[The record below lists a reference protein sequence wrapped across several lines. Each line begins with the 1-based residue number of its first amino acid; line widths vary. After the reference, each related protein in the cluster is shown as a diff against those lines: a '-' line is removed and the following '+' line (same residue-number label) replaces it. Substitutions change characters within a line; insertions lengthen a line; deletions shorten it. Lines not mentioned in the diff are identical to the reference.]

1 MQAID
6 AFEHRC
12 VAYED
17 QTNISHDAPANR
29 VFQQSHA
36 VVYEEVAYML
46 PEHPPRAEMLAIM
59 VKQVC
64 SGPMA
69 YQYVFEQLERRYEA
83 LVGDIGVSTQVIF
96 YYVSNTIISL
106 LVLRRRNSLLSNDI
120 LIKILQRF
128 NLRDATLRAGIE
140 VIAEEVL
147 RQCFISS
154 SKKPREAK

>member
-1 MQAID
+1 VQAIS

-12 VAYED
+12 VAYQD
-17 QTNISHDAPANR
+17 QPKLINDGSASH

-36 VVYEEVAYML
+36 VVYKQVEYML
-46 PEHPPRAEMLAIM
+46 PEHPPSVEMLAIM

-64 SGPMA
+64 RGSKA
-69 YQYVFEQLERRYEA
+69 CKYIFNKLEHRYET
-83 LVGDIGVSTQVIF
+83 LVGDVGISTKIIF

-128 NLRDATLRAGIE
+128 NFRDATLRAGIE
-140 VIAEEVL
+140 VLAEEVL
-147 RQCFISS
+147 RQCCISS
-154 SKKPREAK
+154 TNKQ